1 MIIRFFLSTV
11 LICSILISC
20 TSPSSK
26 PVTEGI
32 PRSERSGLAILN
44 FKNSTS
50 GERANRFQPWEYGI
64 ASMLMADIESIGL
77 FNIVSRERLK
87 DILKEQTLQHSGL
100 VDPESVVQVG
110 KLAAAHYI
118 LTGSFTEM
126 NGTLRVEAQVFSV
139 ESGAQLGAA
148 SVTGQTD
155 QFFQIEKQLI
165 FKITEYLKVMLAD
178 DSKAQIASN
187 IETKSMYA
195 SLNNYAGEMILS
207 DAADLLQQGKSDE
220 ANKLKKLAR
229 SNFKKAL
236 KYDPKYERAKKNL
249 VKLTMGIPLTL

>member
-1 MIIRFFLSTV
+1 
-11 LICSILISC
+11 
-20 TSPSSK
+20 
-26 PVTEGI
+26 
-32 PRSERSGLAILN
+32 
-44 FKNSTS
+44 
-50 GERANRFQPWEYGI
+50 
-64 ASMLMADIESIGL
+64 MLMADIESIGL

-87 DILKEQTLQHSGL
+87 DILKEKALQLSGL
-100 VDPESVVQVG
+100 VDAASVVQVG